1 MGGPHDLV
9 VAPAITVEDI
19 ASATAFTEGHPTVVR
34 LLPSGEKLA
43 KFQERIGRR
52 AVDPGGDRR
61 IHGLKISMGAG
72 AAEVTISLSWRDL
85 RPLTMFLGTPPH
97 TLWGGG
103 ICTK

>member
-9 VAPAITVEDI
+9 VAPAIAVEDI
-19 ASATAFTEGHPTVVR
+19 ASATAFTEGHPTIVR

-85 RPLTMFLGTPPH
+85 CPLTMLLGTPPH